1 MPKHDHL
8 GFVRAGTAVPRLKV
22 ANCDFNAQGIID
34 SMVQAEA
41 SKIKVLVFP
50 ELSIAGYTCGDLF
63 HQAPLRESALAAVA
77 RILEATVSKFSGVVF
92 VGCPLVVRD
101 RLFNCAIVMRGGK
114 ILGVVPKTY
123 LPNYKE
129 FYERRWFS
137 PAEDS
142 EDTEITLFGQTVPFG
157 TDLLFAASDVPG
169 LIIGVEIC
177 EDLWVPVPPSSLQ
190 ALAGATMLV
199 NLSAS
204 NELIGKEGYRKQL
217 VFNQSARC
225 LAAYVYA
232 SCGTGESST
241 DIVFSGHC
249 LIAEN
254 GVELAENRRFE
265 RESVL
270 VFSDVD
276 MDRIAIDRLR
286 TGSFADN
293 RRIVGVTNFRV
304 QSFKLEPNKAPV
316 QLSRR
321 VDAHPFVPA
330 GKERLNERCHEI
342 FQIQVAGLSK
352 RLEHVNP
359 DQVSIGVSGG
369 LDSTLA
375 LLVLAKA
382 FQNLGWK
389 NARIQGLTMP
399 GFGTTK
405 RTKGNAHALMD
416 ALGVSAREIDIRPLC
431 FAEMKALSHKPFG
444 LAIDSM
450 ELDAFNNSLT
460 ELPAGSQDLVFE
472 NVQARQRTAL
482 LMNTGFTI
490 GTGDVSELALGWCTY
505 NADHMSMYNPNVSI
519 PKTLVRFLVKWA
531 AENEFDGEV
540 RKILLDVA
548 ATEISPELLPAGKDG
563 KIAQKTES
571 SVGPYELTDFFLYNL
586 LRFGFAPEKILYLA
600 LQAKFDTVYSN
611 DEIRKWLKLWLKR
624 FFFQQYKRSCLPDG
638 PKVGSISLS
647 PRGDWRMPTDAD
659 PAMWLKWAE
668 ADDASNSSNGAGK
681 NSAAKAKT
689 TERK

>member
-41 SKIKVLVFP
+41 SKVKVLVFP
-50 ELSIAGYTCGDLF
+50 ELSIAGYTCADLF
-63 HQAPLRESALAAVA
+63 HQATLREGALSAVA
-77 RILEATVSKFSGVVF
+77 RVLEATVSRFSGIAF

-101 RLFNCAIVMRGGK
+101 RLYNCAIAMRGGK
-114 ILGVVPKTY
+114 ILGVVPKSF

-137 PAEDS
+137 PAADS
-142 EDTEITLFGQTVPFG
+142 DDTEITLFGQTVPFG
-157 TDLLFAASDVPG
+157 ADLLFAASDVPG
-169 LIIGVEIC
+169 LTIGVEIC
-177 EDLWVPVPPSSLQ
+177 EDLWVPIPPSSLQ
-190 ALAGATMLV
+190 VLAGATMIV

-204 NELIGKEGYRKQL
+204 NELIGKEGYRRQL

-225 LAAYVYA
+225 MAAYVYA
-232 SCGTGESST
+232 SCGSSESST
-241 DIVFSGHC
+241 DVVFSGHC

-254 GVELAENRRFE
+254 GIELAENRRFE
-265 RESVL
+265 HEAVL
-270 VFSDVD
+270 LLADVD
-276 MDRIAIDRLR
+276 LDRIAIDRLR
-286 TGSFADN
+286 GGTFADN
-293 RRIVGVTNFRV
+293 RRVLSGKQFRI
-304 QSFKLEPNKAPV
+304 QNFKLEASKAPS
-316 QLSRR
+316 QLARR
-321 VDAHPFVPA
+321 VEAHPFVPA
-330 GKERLNERCHEI
+330 GKERLNERCQEI
-342 FQIQVAGLSK
+342 FHIQVAGLTK

-359 DQVSIGVSGG
+359 EKVSIGVSGG

-375 LLVLAKA
+375 LLVLVKA
-382 FQNLGWK
+382 FQKLGWK
-389 NARIQGLTMP
+389 NSRITGLTMP

-405 RTKGNAHALMD
+405 RTKGNAHALME
-416 ALGVSAREIDIRPLC
+416 ALAVNASEIDIRGLC
-431 FAEMKALSHKPFG
+431 FAEMKALGHKPFG

-450 ELDAFNNSLT
+450 ELDAFNASLA

-472 NVQARQRTAL
+472 NVQARQRTSL
-482 LMNTGFTI
+482 LMNSGFTI

-600 LQAKFDTVYSN
+600 EQAKFDVAYSKN
-611 DEIRKWLKLWLKR
+611 EVRTWLKLWLKR

-659 PAMWLKWAE
+659 PSIWLKWAE
-668 ADDASNSSNGAGK
+668 SDESSSKNGAQ
-681 NSAAKAKT
+681 KAGSKEKT
-689 TERK
+689 SKA